1 MTSFPSGSQLHI
13 EIKICD
19 CIRVCHKTANA
30 LIAMLQRTFSLCS
43 SSSITDLRNKLKFK
57 C

>member
-13 EIKICD
+13 EIKICNF
-19 CIRVCHKTANA
+19 IRVCHKTANA
-30 LIAMLQRTFSLCS
+30 LIVMLQRTFSFCL
-43 SSSITDLRNKLKFK
+43 SSSITDLRNKLKYK